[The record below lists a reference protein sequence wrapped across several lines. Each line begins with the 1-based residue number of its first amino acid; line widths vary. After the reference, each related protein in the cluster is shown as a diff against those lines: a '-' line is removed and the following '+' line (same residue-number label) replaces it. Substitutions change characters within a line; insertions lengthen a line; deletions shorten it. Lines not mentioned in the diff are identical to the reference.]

1 MIRKYFKFTTFGLFT
16 CFLMAQDDLFSLS
29 GEATL
34 NFTNGKNSQ
43 EVVEECRNLAK
54 LNMFENIAMMP
65 AEMINIECAFEKM
78 TDFQTAD
85 EAITDIKVT
94 VRCTAKISPNDLFG
108 PCMNNGDN

>member
-1 MIRKYFKFTTFGLFT
+1 MIRKYFKLLTFGFCA

-34 NFTNGKNSQ
+34 NFTDGKNKQ

-54 LNMFENIAMMP
+54 LNMFETIVMMP
-65 AEMINIECAFEKM
+65 VEMINIECAFEKM

-108 PCMNNGDN
+108 PCMNQNNN

>member
-1 MIRKYFKFTTFGLFT
+1 MIRKYFKLITSGFCI
-16 CFLMAQDDLFSLS
+16 CFLIAQDDLFSLS

-34 NFTNGKNSQ
+34 DFTDGKNRQ

-54 LNMFENIAMMP
+54 LNMFETIAMMP
-65 AEMINIECAFEKM
+65 VEMINIECAYEKL
-78 TDFQTAD
+78 TNFQTVD

-108 PCMNNGDN
+108 PCMNQGDN